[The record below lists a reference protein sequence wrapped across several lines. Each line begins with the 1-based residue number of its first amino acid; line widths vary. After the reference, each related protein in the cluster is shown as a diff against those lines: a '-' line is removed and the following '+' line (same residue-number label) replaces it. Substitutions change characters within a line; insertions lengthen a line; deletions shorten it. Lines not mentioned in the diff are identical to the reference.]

1 MVEAH
6 HFDCQGLSLRQIGR
20 QMDCAPSTVHAYL
33 RDFRLHRNHVL
44 RTVAT
49 DQLANQVHILTQP
62 QTDPAQH
69 RQAVANARELRLLLL
84 NLPDIQEHDQRQRE
98 HALGPADAKVLD
110 GPGLIETEPDQS
122 CSDLEQSGQF
132 QTNLDKSEHL
142 SNEISGLAKD
152 FAPNPQNS
160 PPPRPIRPE
169 RSLVAPL
176 PDLGRH

>member
-6 HFDCQGLSLRQIGR
+6 HFDCQALSLRQIAR
-20 QMDCAPSTVHAYL
+20 QMRCAPSTVHAYL

-44 RTVAT
+44 RTVAADRLA
-49 DQLANQVHILTQP
+49 DQLQCLTQP

-69 RQAVANARELRLLLL
+69 RQTVAATRELRLLLL
-84 NLPDIQEHDQRQRE
+84 NLPAIQQHQQIP
-98 HALGPADAKVLD
+98 APADAEVLD
-110 GPGLIETEPDQS
+110 GPGLIQTEPDQS

-142 SNEISGLAKD
+142 GNEFTGLD
-152 FAPNPQNS
+152 GEFAPNPQNS
-160 PPPRPIRPE
+160 PPPRPIRTE

-176 PDLGRH
+176 PDLARH